1 MNIIVLFVN
10 SISVSIAHNDHTL
23 IVTANNYCILIV
35 PTITITL
42 IRSKS
47 VRAFIFHII
56 VQLQLL
62 WTEYNSLTLNINTH
76 EI

>member
-10 SISVSIAHNDHTL
+10 SISVSIGHNDHKL
-23 IVTANNYCILIV
+23 IVTTNNYCILIV
-35 PTITITL
+35 STITITL

-56 VQLQLL
+56 VQLL

>member
-10 SISVSIAHNDHTL
+10 SISVSIGHNDHKL
-23 IVTANNYCILIV
+23 IVTTNNYCILIV
-35 PTITITL
+35 STITITL

-76 EI
+76 GI